1 MLTSIDSPAKEH
13 DVAGV
18 SLFSLARQE
27 VAHESAR
34 CVDRQISF
42 NGCDQLWNADRFGE
56 KGMSLD
62 LQARSC
68 LSSCDESCQKN
79 NRCSVQCWIG
89 FNPRG
94 DFAPIRFRHRNIKK
108 NKVGLNALRCLVSP
122 GWFVLF
128 PNGVTAGPLQRDFG
142 RVGKIAIVIDDQD
155 ARFLFGLIKGRW
167 EKIHFDSSIHNV
179 SISTCVLY
187 WASIP
192 PSTTREVP
200 VVNFASSEQR

>member
-1 MLTSIDSPAKEH
+1 M
-13 DVAGV
+13 
-18 SLFSLARQE
+18 
-27 VAHESAR
+27 
-34 CVDRQISF
+34 SF
-42 NGCDQLWNADRFGE
+42 DASDQLWNADRLGE
-56 KGMSLD
+56 KWMSLN

-68 LSSCDESCQKN
+68 LSFRDKSRQKD
-79 NRCSVQCWIG
+79 NRYSVQCRIG

-94 DFAPIRFRHRNIKK
+94 NFAAIGLRHRNIKK
-108 NKVGLNALRCLVSP
+108 DKIGLNALRCLVSP

-128 PNGVTAGPLQRDFG
+128 PNGIASGPLQREFG
-142 RVGKIAIVIDDQD
+142 GVSKVVIVIDDQD
-155 ARFLFGLIKGRW
+155 ARFFFGLIKGSR
-167 EKIHFDSSIHNV
+167 EKIHFDNFIHNI

>member
-1 MLTSIDSPAKEH
+1 
-13 DVAGV
+13 
-18 SLFSLARQE
+18 
-27 VAHESAR
+27 
-34 CVDRQISF
+34 
-42 NGCDQLWNADRFGE
+42 
-56 KGMSLD
+56 MSLD

-68 LSSCDESCQKN
+68 LSFRHQSRQKN
-79 NRCSVQCWIG
+79 NRYSVQCWIG

-94 DFAPIRFRHRNIKK
+94 DLAAIRFRHGNIKK

-122 GWFVLF
+122 GWLVLF
-128 PNGVTAGPLQRDFG
+128 PNGVAAGPLQPEFG
-142 RVGKIAIVIDDQD
+142 RVSKVVIVIDDQD
-155 ARFLFGLIKGRW
+155 ARFFFGLLQGLR
-167 EKIHFDSSIHNV
+167 EKIHFDNFIHNI